1 MNAEPRGASASEDR
15 SHRAASTGPTVIEG
29 AAHGAERADELL
41 LGTAREAHQAIARR
55 IFDTLDL
62 ATPAMLGINRVVR
75 TAHDGVSAGVYGV
88 MGASARGLAR
98 GLRELD
104 RHQTAPRLEATAS
117 GRLLLAAVNGLTG
130 DKLRDEGSQMAIS
143 MAVRHRGADVALTGE
158 GIAAAY
164 PAATGD
170 VVVFVH
176 GLCESE
182 DFWWRGSD
190 EQGGSYGDRLA
201 ADAGW
206 SPVYLRV
213 NTGLPIAE
221 NGAALAGLLDDL
233 VEVWPTRVRRLVLV
247 GHSMGGLIIR
257 AACVVTTPAGTP
269 WTELVTDVVTL
280 GTPHLGAPLEQVVD
294 LTTKL
299 LGRVPE
305 AAPFGRIF
313 EYRSRGVLDLR
324 SGLARDVENLPHAR
338 YRLVGAT
345 LAASPRHPVSE
356 TAGDL
361 LVRWPSAIG
370 RPRRGPEMFPGA
382 ETLHVP
388 GADHFDL
395 LNHPDVYAAIRRWL
409 A

>member
-1 MNAEPRGASASEDR
+1 ML
-15 SHRAASTGPTVIEG
+15 EG
-29 AAHGAERADELL
+29 AAHGADRADELL
-41 LGTAREAHQAIARR
+41 LGTARDAHTAISSR

-62 ATPAMLGINRVVR
+62 AGPAFLGINRLVR
-75 TAHDGVSAGVYGV
+75 GAHDGISAAVYGL
-88 MGASARGLAR
+88 MGASARGFAK

-104 RHQTAPRLEATAS
+104 RHQTAPRLEETAN
-117 GRLLLAAVNGLTG
+117 GRLLLSAVNGLTG
-130 DKLRDEGSQMAIS
+130 DKLRDEGSQMAIE
-143 MAVRHRGADVALTGE
+143 MAVRHQGKDIPPTRDALAE
-158 GIAAAY
+158 VY
-164 PAATGD
+164 PDASGD

-182 DFWWRGSD
+182 DFWWRD
-190 EQGGSYGDRLA
+190 AEAQGGSYGDRLA
-201 ADAGW
+201 AASGW

-213 NTGLPIAE
+213 NTGLPISE
-221 NGAALAGLLDDL
+221 NGVALASLLDDL
-233 VEVWPTRVRRLVLV
+233 VSSWPAPVRRLVLV

-257 AACVVTTPAGTP
+257 AACVVVTPAQEP
-269 WTELVTDVVTL
+269 WTRLVTDVITL
-280 GTPHLGAPLEQVVD
+280 GTPHLGAPLEQIVD
-294 LTTKL
+294 VATKM
-299 LGRVPE
+299 LGRMPE
-305 AAPFGRIF
+305 AAPFGRIL

-345 LAASPRHPVSE
+345 LGSSTRHPLSE

-388 GADHFDL
+388 SADHFAL
-395 LNHPDVYAAIRRWL
+395 LNHPDVYDAIVRWL

>member
-1 MNAEPRGASASEDR
+1 M
-15 SHRAASTGPTVIEG
+15 IEG

-41 LGTAREAHQAIARR
+41 LGTAREAHRAISDRV
-55 IFDTLDL
+55 FDTLDL
-62 ATPAMLGINRVVR
+62 AGPAMLGINRLVR
-75 TAHDGVSAGVYGV
+75 AGHDGVSAGVYGLMSV
-88 MGASARGLAR
+88 SARGVAR
-98 GLRELD
+98 GLRQLD
-104 RHQTAPRLEATAS
+104 RRQTAPRLEATS
-117 GRLLLAAVNGLTG
+117 RGRLLLAAVNGLTG

-143 MAVRHRGADVALTGE
+143 MSVRHQAADVPLTAE
-158 GIAAAY
+158 AVAAAY

-170 VVVFVH
+170 VVVFLH

-182 DFWWRGSD
+182 DFWWRGSE

-201 ADAGW
+201 AAADW
-206 SPVYLRV
+206 SPVYLRI

-233 VEVWPTRVRRLVLV
+233 VAVWPTPVRRLVLV

-257 AACVVTTPAGTP
+257 AACVVTTPAETP
-269 WTELVTDVVTL
+269 WTDLVTDVVTL

-294 LTTKL
+294 LATRL

-324 SGLARDVENLPHAR
+324 NGLARDVENLPHAR

-345 LAASPRHPVSE
+345 LAASTRHPVSE

-382 ETLHVP
+382 ETLHIP

-395 LNHPDVYAAIRRWL
+395 LNHPDVYAALARWL

>member
-1 MNAEPRGASASEDR
+1 ML
-15 SHRAASTGPTVIEG
+15 EG
-29 AAHGAERADELL
+29 AAHGADEADQLL
-41 LGTAREAHQAIARR
+41 LGTAREAHRAIAAR

-62 ATPAMLGINRVVR
+62 GAPAFLGINRLVR
-75 TAHDGVSAGVYGV
+75 TVHDGVSNAVYGTV
-88 MGASARGLAR
+88 SASAKGLAK

-104 RHQTAPRLEATAS
+104 RHQTAPRLEESAQ

-130 DKLRDEGSQMAIS
+130 DTLRDQNSQMAIRT
-143 MAVRHRGADVALTGE
+143 AVRHEGRDVSLSAE
-158 GIAAAY
+158 GLAETY
-164 PAATGD
+164 PRAGGQ

-182 DFWWRGSD
+182 DFWWRGAA
-190 EQGGSYGDRLA
+190 QTGGSYGDRLA
-201 ADAGW
+201 AEAGW

-221 NGAALAGLLDDL
+221 NGVALAGLLDEL
-233 VEVWPTRVRRLVLV
+233 VAKWPVPIERMALV

-257 AACVVTTPAGTP
+257 AACVVDTPDGTP

-280 GTPHLGAPLEQVVD
+280 GTPHLGAPLERIVD
-294 LTTKL
+294 VATRV

-324 SGLARDVENLPHAR
+324 NGLARDVENLPHAR

-345 LAASPRHPVSE
+345 LARSTGHPLSE

-395 LNHPDVYAAIRRWL
+395 LNHEDVYAAIVRWL